1 MISYPLIANKADN
14 RMLRPQDNFMSDE
27 YIRDH
32 YDLYLTTEYITDEH
46 GADQIV
52 LGCTHY
58 PFLLDAMR
66 KAADGYEVTFVD
78 ASEAVARRVVQLL
91 DANELRA
98 EQGHIPQYVFETFA
112 DEAYRQRLERKAFAE

>member
-46 GADQIV
+46 GETKSYYRLHARYPHTIEMALAYEIKCPRNDYHTLKQV
-52 LGCTHY
+52 GRCLNSHELGLYEC
-58 PFLLDAMR
+58 PVCNR
-66 KAADGYEVTFVD
+66 K
-78 ASEAVARRVVQLL
+78 
-91 DANELRA
+91 
-98 EQGHIPQYVFETFA
+98 
-112 DEAYRQRLERKAFAE
+112 